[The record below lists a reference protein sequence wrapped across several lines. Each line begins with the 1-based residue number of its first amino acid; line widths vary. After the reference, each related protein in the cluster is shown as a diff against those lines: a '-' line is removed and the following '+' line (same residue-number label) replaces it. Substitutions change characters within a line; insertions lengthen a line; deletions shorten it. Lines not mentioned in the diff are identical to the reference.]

1 MLMRFLWIAVA
12 VVSLVGATAE
22 TQELPKSGKYTGK
35 YASHL
40 AGGGQ
45 TYELEKGH
53 VFFLGA
59 SHGVFFNDVA
69 DGFLDKTE
77 VTCA

>member
-1 MLMRFLWIAVA
+1 MRFLWIAVA

-45 TYELEKGH
+45 TYELKKAMYSFSARHTGYSSMMLPM
-53 VFFLGA
+53 V
-59 SHGVFFNDVA
+59 SST
-69 DGFLDKTE
+69 KPR
-77 VTCA
+77 